1 MPDHGAK
8 KKLLQ
13 HAVDAERTCAEHLR
27 TWVGHYGLILC
38 CFYCNWRR
46 GWWWTPQQWREEAD
60 HGSSPEV
67 PISVVRDCRSQ
78 PGPPGAPPEN
88 PPVSSQ
94 EFLLSQTNS
103 TYLFQS
109 VWPLD
114 WCGRKWRYQERRLIS
129 IQQLFY
135 ISFVHHATYSK
146 AINFSDI
153 FLSIL
158 FRKFLCSSM
167 FQKSK

>member
-1 MPDHGAK
+1 MNHPLYCLMQPPPPPVWCRTTEPRR
-8 KKLLQ
+8 KLLQ

-46 GWWWTPQQWREEAD
+46 GWWQTPQQWREEAD

-67 PISVVRDCRSQ
+67 PISVVRDCRSR

-109 VWPLD
+109 VRPLD
-114 WCGRKWRYQERRLIS
+114 STGADGSDGTEKEDWSPSSGDFTSHLCIT
-129 IQQLFY
+129 
-135 ISFVHHATYSK
+135 HHIPK
-146 AINFSDI
+146 
-153 FLSIL
+153 
-158 FRKFLCSSM
+158 
-167 FQKSK
+167 Q